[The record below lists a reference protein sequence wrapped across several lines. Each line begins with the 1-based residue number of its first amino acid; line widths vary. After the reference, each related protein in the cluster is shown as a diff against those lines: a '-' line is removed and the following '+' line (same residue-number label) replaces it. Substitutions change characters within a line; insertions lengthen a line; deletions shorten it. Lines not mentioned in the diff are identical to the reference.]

1 MARINVRRVVKTFAI
16 VALVLLAVF
25 ALAYAASADVRYITR
40 AAIAE
45 AGILRRRRPIAQVVE
60 DPATDARTRGKLL
73 LVLAAR
79 AFAVDSLGLDAG
91 ETYTTYS
98 QLDRDTLVIVLSA
111 ARSDT
116 LAPYTWTY
124 PIVGRV
130 PYKGFFSLELARQ
143 EASRMERAGLDTYLR
158 PASAFSTLGWFND
171 PLLSTALRADSA
183 DVAATVI
190 HELLHNTLFV
200 KDRVD
205 FNESFAEFV
214 GYRGAERFFRSRGDS
229 LNAARTLARW
239 QDEQKLAEFYENLIE
254 QLERVY
260 ASSAARHEDVH
271 RAREA
276 LFQQARDRLAGQL
289 ARELRTID
297 GRRLAERPLNNAVL
311 LANRVYGTGLDRFDS
326 LLVRQG
332 GDLRATIEHV
342 KREVRARDDPWWVLE
357 W

>member
-1 MARINVRRVVKTFAI
+1 M
-16 VALVLLAVF
+16 
-25 ALAYAASADVRYITR
+25 
-40 AAIAE
+40 
-45 AGILRRRRPIAQVVE
+45 
-60 DPATDARTRGKLL
+60 
-73 LVLAAR
+73 
-79 AFAVDSLGLDAG
+79 
-91 ETYTTYS
+91 
-98 QLDRDTLVIVLSA
+98 
-111 ARSDT
+111 
-116 LAPYTWTY
+116 
-124 PIVGRV
+124 
-130 PYKGFFSLELARQ
+130 
-143 EASRMERAGLDTYLR
+143 
-158 PASAFSTLGWFND
+158 
-171 PLLSTALRADSA
+171 
-183 DVAATVI
+183 AATVI

-239 QDEQKLAEFYENLIE
+239 QDEQKLAQFYENLVG

-260 ASSAARHEDVH
+260 ASPARHEDVH

-332 GDLRATIEHV
+332 GDLRATILHV
-342 KREVRARDDPWWVLE
+342 KQQVRERDDPWWVLE